1 MVDLQL
7 LGAGSFG
14 TLIGWYVYYINRHRR
29 EEVSASDLVSLLGVI
44 GGVAVL
50 KLFPERTDLFGAY
63 GLGLGIGFFG
73 YFLSLIVLVGMSKNF
88 NADYFLDGRR
98 KRPATDEYIP
108 TRAEQAGGVGGGMV
122 KPQTKSD
129 STEKM
134 PS

>member
-29 EEVSASDLVSLLGVI
+29 EEVSASDLVSLIGVI
-44 GGVAVL
+44 GGTAVL

-63 GLGLGIGFFG
+63 GLGLGIGFFS
-73 YFLSLIVLVGMSKNF
+73 YFLLMCVFVGLSDNF
-88 NADYFLDGRR
+88 NVDYFLDGRR
-98 KRPATDEYIP
+98 KRPAEPFYIP
-108 TRAEQAGGVGGGMV
+108 ARAEQAGSVGGAMV
-122 KPQTKSD
+122 KPAQQGGTD
-129 STEKM
+129 KM

>member
-29 EEVSASDLVSLLGVI
+29 EEVSAADLVSLIGVI
-44 GGVAVL
+44 GGTAVL

-63 GLGLGIGFFG
+63 GLGLGIGFFS
-73 YFLSLIVLVGMSKNF
+73 YFLLMCVFVGLSDNF
-88 NADYFLDGRR
+88 NVDYFLDGRR
-98 KRPATDEYIP
+98 KRPAEPFYIP
-108 TRAEQAGGVGGGMV
+108 TREEQARNVPGAMSVPAQQGG
-122 KPQTKSD
+122 TD
-129 STEKM
+129 KM